1 MEQYMF
7 DNYSPILTTDEL
19 AEILKLNKKTILKL
33 IKDGNLPF
41 MKVGNQYRFSKDK
54 IIQWINSHM
63 SDFFD
68 LQVYKKLYTSKDLR
82 ISDFLSEDFITFN
95 LKCSDKYEILK
106 SLVYLANDN
115 VLEVDKNELLQLV
128 TLREKQ
134 YSTAIGEDFAL
145 PHPRS
150 VTTNILKNIFV
161 AIGIIKEGFQ
171 YDEGSDKKI
180 RIVILF
186 AVPYLPLHLEILSQ
200 LVKLLAHKDFKNGL
214 INAVSSKEI
223 IDLFRKYEPIVLE
236 PGKNQ

>member
-1 MEQYMF
+1 MF

-68 LQVYKKLYTSKDLR
+68 LQVYKKIYNSKDLK
-82 ISDFLSEDFITFN
+82 ISDFLHEDFIVYNIKPT
-95 LKCSDKYEILK
+95 DKYEVLK
-106 SLVYLANDN
+106 SLVNLTDN
-115 VLEVDKNELLQLV
+115 SMIEADKNELLQMVL
-128 TLREKQ
+128 LREKQ
-134 YSTAIGEDFAL
+134 YSTAIGDDFAL

-150 VTTNILKNIFV
+150 VTTNILKNIYIAV
-161 AIGIIKEGFQ
+161 GIFKDGFI

-180 RIVILF
+180 HIVILF

-200 LVKLLAHKDFKNGL
+200 LAKLLSYKDFKDGL
-214 INAVSSKEI
+214 INSNNSKEI
-223 IDLFRKYEPIVLE
+223 IELFKQYEKLVQE
-236 PGKNQ
+236 QGKSQ